1 MIEVQTIG
9 AQGVKNLQ
17 LAPGAQLKLQ
27 AGQSLVLTQDGV
39 VAERRGADMVL
50 TVTGADGQPQQIVVL
65 GFFAAGLAAQVLLQ
79 EPGEPVR
86 VFTPQSTDVPQANPN
101 AAQAPTPPVQSQST
115 ATVMASEVSTDLR
128 INDTRAQADL
138 VAPPTSLSVV
148 AETAPEKLAPPFALP
163 EITDSPVQ
171 PERAVEVTPLAPK
184 QATLVLPQSGL
195 LHDGLTAINM
205 TSANAVFSG
214 TGDPLTTVMLMVSDT
229 AGKTLT
235 LPAKVDAQGNWQQGL
250 SLAQWASFSGRVS
263 VQAQSQSQTG
273 IRGAASETQF
283 LYVDATAPNTPT
295 LAWPAG
301 VVTTSA
307 SGQKAVNLAVLT
319 RAQDSAN
326 TGGLFSGTT
335 EPLSTVT
342 LSLSTAQ
349 GALKFSTQVGA
360 NGAWQWKPSA
370 QEAAELI
377 QTLGGGNLT
386 VTAMATDALG
396 NTSETRQ
403 LSGLFDVTPP
413 ALSLGEWP
421 AASFTL
427 DGVRVF
433 NRQSVSQNTVFTGT
447 AEASGS
453 VSVQLKD
460 AAGRIATSGPFKVP
474 ADTTAWSVTFTPQQI
489 LSLFDGPLTVN
500 VTAVDAAQNSTTSS
514 AFAELHKNQ
523 PTGLTS
529 LALATGSDSSNGVD
543 SATSTDSITN
553 VEKPTLQLK
562 TAGQQTVVFWVDTDQ
577 DGVVDAAE
585 NASRIELTS
594 DANGDLTVP
603 LNATLPQ
610 GDHTYTAV
618 VVDKWGNLSNPSRLT
633 FIVDTEAKSLTF
645 DTVGTDNKI
654 TDAQFSEGVTLSGQ
668 AEAGAWVKV
677 TVMQGAVTK
686 TYDVLSEGNTSGVGT
701 WRVADFGKGLG
712 LTDGTWTIAVAQ
724 TDLAGNQQNLAT
736 RSITARVNALAGI
749 DSVALTDSTN
759 SGLKTDNIT
768 SDKKPMFTVTGP
780 TGTTG
785 LYVVVY
791 QNNQEI
797 GRTALGNDGQFSWT
811 PVSDLAQGLNNLVF
825 KVEDPATGS
834 VSAKALTYEV
844 VIDSQAL
851 APVIDSVMG
860 DDFVNSTEFA
870 AGIEIKGKAEVGA
883 TIKLKLKTAT
893 LEMSVGAADIQY
905 TDVAATS
912 TDAAHRT
919 WVYKLSS
926 STAAVIG
933 NATVTVS
940 ATQTDLAGND
950 SALLPDSAGV
960 GQRTFTINQLALEVP
975 GPLDLYSGNGST
987 DLFGDDTG
995 QSNTDNRTQK
1005 TTLRLSAT
1013 ADQSGRTVH
1022 VFDDVNKDGAFTAG
1036 TDVLLATETVGAD
1049 KVAKL
1054 TVTLTS
1060 GEHQLRAWVEG
1071 TGGQKSDPGSAL
1083 LVNVDTQADKVSAL
1097 QVAGDDRI
1105 NADEAGNTPT
1115 NVPAVLGEGE
1125 VGALVVLKFYDGNNA
1140 EKLVLGGGSTPIRV
1154 LANPDAATGGR
1165 WSVNL
1170 TAPNIAALGGDGNYT
1185 VKAVQTDVAGNVSE
1199 VQTLLFKIDTQA
1211 PRVPTSSELVIA
1223 ETENNKGP
1231 WNDPDGVTWG
1241 DLYTFNAV
1249 TGKNEARTIT
1259 VHVALPVADTM
1270 AVGDAVA
1277 LTWGSHTVRHTVT
1290 QNDLNLGYAAVALL
1304 GSDLQQQGARL
1315 ALNVTAKLIDAAGNA
1330 SDSFTVLSGISV
1342 PLSAPAPVF
1351 SLPQAQQNTANPTD
1365 NTWYSNRG
1373 VGAATNDLKS
1383 LKFEGTAEKGKSIQ
1397 IGYFD
1402 ANGVWQ
1408 TLDTT
1413 TANIETGIFSREP
1426 LLDAYLSNGQV
1437 HTLLVRIASGASTY
1451 SYSEGL
1457 KVQLDTTPPSA
1468 PAVTQ
1473 TNSTLAG
1480 DGFVNAS
1487 ERNGV
1492 TLSGQAEAWATVSVQ
1507 LVNTTLNVDGAVIQ
1521 VRADASG
1528 NWSRTLGIVDWGRV
1542 GEGSINVRVWQTDLA
1557 GNSSLTTLP
1566 NGQGVGGRIELT
1578 GITYDAS
1585 VNTPTL
1591 TAVAGNNYINTSE
1604 LGTQHAP
1611 QNTTLTG
1618 SGEAGGVVTLI
1629 LTGANGTLSFNN
1641 IQVGLDGVWTQD
1653 LSRSQL
1659 LALVPP
1665 AGEGVVSVSLSQRD
1679 AVGNTSTTL
1688 IRSFV
1693 VDNAV
1698 TAPTLDVNVA
1708 GNDAINALEKS
1719 LGVTLGGQG
1728 EPDAKVTIT
1737 LTDSAGPSPVVK
1749 SFTTTVGSNGRYSRT
1764 LSATELDGLAEGTLQ
1779 VTVQQTDAAGNASA
1793 STTRALTLQAT
1804 PLVGEVTVTTLS
1816 GDNRV
1821 SLGEQTAASSQAPLT
1836 LQGTASVGNTM
1847 HVTLQGTVGQ
1857 LSFTPTLTN
1866 GAWSVALTRTDF
1878 ETLGAGAM
1886 QVQAWA
1892 QDAAGK
1898 STYITSSSLV
1908 LETAEPS
1915 PTFDTVATDGLLNK
1929 AELQAAEGV
1938 VLSGKGVAGHV
1949 VRIELTGSK
1958 ANSKIVYTVT
1968 VDNDGKWRTTGLTTT
1983 EATVLGEG
1991 AVAVKVWQKTANNV
2005 ADSDPYLASLPLSA
2019 AFTIDT
2025 VAPVLPL
2032 VSSDDATAATLYN
2045 TVTGALSNGVQLA
2058 EANEGVLLAVPLR
2071 VDGST
2076 LRLSAG
2082 DKITVKWG
2090 DALQEVIFQQD
2101 DITRLGNSSIHTL
2114 KVLPAT
2120 IAKQGSGTVSVSVA
2134 FTDKAGNSTGEFF
2147 TLINALTVTAPPPV
2161 PLLDTVDGDGFIS
2174 KADFDRLG
2182 LNGTVA
2188 IGGSANS
2195 ADGSITVVLSGAAG
2209 SRTYTGVNI
2218 TASNTWQVRLT
2229 AADLNALGEGAIGIK
2244 AKFVRAT
2251 DQAGS
2256 SDVAGSF
2263 SFDKSLPNAPS
2274 AANQSRADEA
2284 NAVSVLS
2291 GGLIRINTAVTEA
2304 AQSVPVRVALPANAK
2319 AGDQVTLIWGVDTAL
2334 VTSLVSTADLEAGH
2348 VTVWVS
2354 PALMTAVGDSNALT
2368 VKAYFT
2374 DASGNQGDTRD
2385 IWTGKVDAL
2394 PEPASLSP
2402 LTFGE
2407 WLNTAEAKA
2416 NGGWSISGTRLV
2428 GSSVQLTLTGT
2439 KLNDLGEKVQ
2449 IVKTIAADANASTGL
2464 NWTAALTEQDAIDL
2478 GDGKVNI
2485 SVVQF
2490 DNSVVAGDT
2499 KGNPSEATTG
2509 VFQIDR
2515 TPPAP
2520 PAVDTPT
2527 ATLTFAQ
2534 TQSPQSYSGKAEL
2547 GASVKVRFVRGS
2559 GNNISTVTK
2568 EATADATTGVWT
2580 TQLEAKDFAALSAN
2594 NTSGPVSITAIQTDV
2609 AENESE
2615 PSTAQTFSY
2624 STAVMTPPAF
2634 STVTGLAADGSDLLI
2649 NLADV
2654 DYSLSK
2660 PLELKGT
2667 ASKGFNVHLTITV
2680 GGVRS
2685 TFDVVANGGADLNI
2699 GEWTLLLTEAQFN
2712 ALGQGTASVKA
2723 TTQQL
2728 DPVNQAVLNESVET
2742 VLTLGAS
2749 SSFSIDTVAPS
2760 FVATQVL
2767 GTGRNGNAKAGD
2779 WIEWVISANE
2789 ALTVTGQPSL
2799 VMTGFGATG
2808 LETRTATYDAT
2819 ASAARGNRVM
2829 VLRYQ
2834 VQNNEV
2840 AAAGQL
2846 AVQGDLVKGNG
2857 VSIKDSAGNDA
2868 ELTLVVPDAHTVQ
2881 VDTTPP
2887 TAPSLGSVAA
2897 AQSGTPGDSWINLAE
2912 ATATVSV
2919 VVNLTGTGAQIGDTL
2934 QLLWIHVPNPSDR
2947 SQDVVPTTPYS
2958 VVVTS
2963 LSSQTVNVPSNV
2975 IGAWT
2980 GQSAIRVQLVDAS
2993 GNASGYNSTASND
3006 LLVNVDT
3013 QAPGD
3018 LTFNDWMSDN
3028 KISQSE
3034 INAIQSLT
3042 GKGVE
3047 PTGTVQARHVQ
3058 TVNNVTTTTNLAP
3071 SDITVNVNGVWALS
3085 QAKMQSLMS
3094 SAVDG
3099 DFLIEVRQLDAHGNS
3114 GAWLSANYYKDT
3126 TPPSTPAKPV
3136 VALAAD
3142 GWINASDAKNLVVEV
3157 SLAGTNAQVGD
3168 KVRLY
3173 GLPRAITASNTSVTT
3188 PYTIELTD
3196 EMWRNGKVSFAIPE
3210 SDLKQATDA
3219 APRTGLQLSAEIEDR
3234 GGNISTRSEAVV
3246 TGLDTNIATPSLDAV
3261 GLLAPG
3267 GVTAAAVTEDQLFQG
3282 RGIETGVSELRIRI
3296 TGSTGKVVTLVPTVQ
3311 ANGSFTASLAAS
3323 DFKTLGAGTYTYSV
3337 QQTDTANNTSQAA
3350 IGSFQVELA
3359 TPDPVLNDFA
3369 GDNVVGTSGGQ
3380 SEWTTAQSLSGTAS
3394 YGPGAKVLIE
3404 VWLKGGSAA
3413 VISGLEAS
3421 VSVNGLWNLP
3431 ITSGHFSAL
3440 SAAAGQS
3447 SFEAYF
3453 KVKASKGEG
3462 LAASESNTVTQTFLM
3477 STATP
3482 IVSPTVTR
3490 FDANGDGANNDGLQI
3505 SFNEAVRVLDLSSL
3519 ASNVFTTVKS
3529 WGTGARIEAVNPS
3542 TFNGVQFAQ
3551 TFKIYLG
3558 TGATLI
3564 SSDVVSVNKDNI
3576 VNVGGNTAAASQNFT
3591 VPNMSVPV
3599 TPTPASADIATDNI
3613 LSLNERDNQYTSV
3626 AFNHTGLSA
3635 GSHVYLYRNGV
3646 QIGDAIVGQSVANSF
3661 TSTSSATTFF
3671 LKGQASWG
3679 DASGSQVLVAKSVDA
3694 SGFSS
3699 PFSSSKNLVIDTVL
3713 EPNVLSMT
3721 YSDNGVSGVTA
3732 GDVVRV
3738 TFNESVLLTNNSLP
3752 ANIFGSTANVS
3763 AVGTSTLGALS
3774 GRSSVWDITLGSGAT
3789 LANNQSVTF
3798 GTFGGA
3804 SSVQDNAGNTGT
3816 VSTTTTSG
3824 FLNRPGRIAI
3834 DNVTPDNVLTLAE
3847 RGQTQSITF
3856 NLEQAKLG
3864 DEVTLM
3870 MDGVVVG
3877 KTTLISDVNNGFV
3890 SINVDANAWGADGTR
3905 TLTASIQRPVNGL
3918 SGAAVVSS
3926 GRDVYV
3932 GADAAHWSVANGAN
3946 TSIWF
3951 DPNTINAF
3959 SLGSNIAT
3967 WNSSTGGSSTT
3978 QTTATARPVLTRLN
3992 GQQTLFFDG
4001 GDTLLYS
4008 DPNGILWDA
4017 SKAGGMG
4024 ITGFV
4029 SAAPLQTSGFR
4040 SAIAFWNGGGAAFGT
4055 SSEGVKLGLNGT
4067 KLAYTNYNIA
4077 DIGGSDNAV
4086 SLNNSVTMTLRAS
4099 STASGGYSLQGYNE
4113 NLLQIDAS
4121 GNTAQIDMTTKPTTF
4136 RIGADAN
4143 YSGSAVNQAWQ
4154 GYISDAIWLNYAASN
4169 ALMQEIQVYL
4179 SAKYGASGDL
4189 VVRRPNHVYDLSI
4202 SAVGASVLLDNRLM
4216 LNDQDTADTV
4226 STAGSDYVNAGAGSD
4241 KVLVKDLA
4249 FRNLDGGLGRDTWAL
4264 DATYGGASNIVLA
4277 DFVSNSR
4284 GMGTDTAANTRV
4296 NAAGFH
4302 KLQGF
4307 EVIDTSVSTARQVL
4321 TLAAD
4326 DVNQL
4331 SETNTLEIKLGSND
4345 VLLTTGL
4352 GTVQHG
4358 VFKVNGSWYDS
4369 FYTATTTD
4377 NQVLK
4382 VYANGGDQ
4390 QTMLSTAQWNSTG
4403 TLLSLGLDH
4412 AMIKGGV
4419 VNGDFQMFRL
4429 DTSNAVTGWSAF
4441 SVNQRQGLQFQFNE
4455 ALSAP
4460 IKIIYSPTNTN
4471 TQLLDEVGRG
4481 FASTVWLVGTGG
4493 DDTDTTLNGETTY
4506 RLNADKRLSTDEQN
4520 KGVIIVA
4527 GTGADQLTGGL
4538 GADVLIGGLGADTM
4552 TGGAGADTF
4561 RYVNEVAGAGAD
4573 GNLGGLTGDV
4583 ITDFNFGVK
4592 AISVNGSTTYAA
4604 AANEADRLDFRDFF
4618 DVTFTGNATTDAASL
4633 INNGYLGINKLN
4645 RNGKTVW
4652 EFTADRDGKDAQ
4664 GSNTTAVLL
4673 SIEGIDLRGSDSSI
4687 SGNETTSELL
4697 RKMLEEGRMLVT

>member
-27 AGQSLVLTQDGV
+27 AGQSLVLTQEGV

-79 EPGEPVR
+79 EPGEAVR
-86 VFTPQSTDVPQANPN
+86 VFNPQSTDVPPANPN
-101 AAQAPTPPVQSQST
+101 TTPAPTPPVQSQST

-128 INDTRAQADL
+128 INDTRVQADR
-138 VAPPTSLSVV
+138 VEPPTSLSVA
-148 AETAPEKLAPPFALP
+148 AETAPEKLAPPSPLP
-163 EITDSPVQ
+163 EITDSPAQ
-171 PERAVEVTPLAPK
+171 PERGGEVTPPAPK

-195 LHDGLTAINM
+195 LHDGLTAITM
-205 TSANAVFSG
+205 ASAKAVFSG
-214 TGDPLTTVMLMVSDT
+214 TGDPLSWVMLTVSDS
-229 AGKTLT
+229 AGKTLN
-235 LPAKVDAQGNWQQGL
+235 LQAEVDAQGTWQQGL

-283 LYVDATAPNTPT
+283 LYVDATAPDTPT

-307 SGQKAVNLAVLT
+307 SGQKAVNLAALT

-377 QTLGGGNLT
+377 QTLGSGPLT

-421 AASFTL
+421 AASFEL
-427 DGVRVF
+427 AGVRVF
-433 NRQSVSQNTVFTGT
+433 NRESVSQNTVFTGT

-453 VSVQLKD
+453 VRVQLKD
-460 AAGRIATSGPFKVP
+460 AAGRTVTSGPFKVP
-474 ADTTAWSVTFTPQQI
+474 ADTTAWSVAFTPQQI
-489 LSLFDGPLTVN
+489 LGLSDGPLTVT
-500 VTAVDAAQNSTTSS
+500 VTAVDAAQNSTTTS
-514 AFAELHKNQ
+514 AFAELHKNL

-529 LALATGSDSSNGVD
+529 LALAAGSDSSNGVD
-543 SATSTDSITN
+543 STTATDRITQ
-553 VEKPTLQLK
+553 VVQPTLQLK
-562 TAGQQTVVFWVDTDQ
+562 TTGEQKVVLWVDTDQ
-577 DGVVDAAE
+577 DGVVDE
-585 NASRIELTS
+585 DEKASRIDRTS

-603 LNATLPQ
+603 LNAALPQ
-610 GDHTYTAV
+610 GDHTYTAAV
-618 VVDKWGNLSNPSRLT
+618 LDPWRNQSNPTRLT
-633 FIVDTEAKSLTF
+633 FTVDTEAKSLTF

-654 TDAQFSEGVTLSGQ
+654 SDAQFSEGVTLSGN

-677 TVMQGAVTK
+677 TVTQGAVNR
-686 TYDVLSEGNTSGVGT
+686 TYDVLTEGNTSGVGT
-701 WRVADFGKGLG
+701 WRVANFGKGLG
-712 LTDGTWTIAVAQ
+712 LTDGTWTVAVAQ
-724 TDLAGNQQNLAT
+724 TDLAGNPQNLAL
-736 RSITARVNALAGI
+736 RYITARVNALAGI
-749 DSVALTDSTN
+749 NTVALTDGTN

-768 SDKKPMFTVTGP
+768 SHQKPVFTGTGP

-785 LYVVVY
+785 LDVVVY
-791 QNNQEI
+791 QNNQAI
-797 GRTALGNDGQFSWT
+797 GRTALGNDGLFSWT
-811 PVSDLAQGLNNLVF
+811 PGSDLAQGLNNLVF

-834 VSAKALTYEV
+834 VSAKGLAYEV

-851 APVIDSVMG
+851 APVIDNVMG
-860 DDFVNSTEFA
+860 DDFVNATEFA

-883 TIKLKLKTAT
+883 TIKLKLTTAS
-893 LEMSVGAADIQY
+893 LEKSVDAADIQY
-905 TDVAATS
+905 TDVVATS
-912 TDAAHRT
+912 TVAAHRT

-926 STAAVIG
+926 ETANRIG
-933 NATVTVS
+933 DTTVTVS

-950 SALLPDSAGV
+950 SELLPNSAGV
-960 GQRTFTINQLALEVP
+960 GRRIFTINSKALDAP
-975 GPLDLYSGNGST
+975 GRLDLSSN
-987 DLFGDDTG
+987 DDTG
-995 QSNTDNRTQK
+995 ESNTDDRTQK
-1005 TTLRLSAT
+1005 TTLRLSTT
-1013 ADQSGRTVH
+1013 ADQSGRTVR

-1036 TDVLLATETVGAD
+1036 TDVLLATETGAD
-1049 KVAKL
+1049 KVANL
-1054 TVTLTS
+1054 TVTLSS

-1071 TGGQKSDPGSAL
+1071 PGGQKSNPGAAL
-1083 LVNVDTQADKVSAL
+1083 TVNVDTQVDKVSAL

-1105 NADEAGNTPT
+1105 NANEASPPPT
-1115 NVPAVLGEGE
+1115 NVPTVEGEGE
-1125 VGALVVLKFYDGNNA
+1125 VGAQVVLRFYDSNNV
-1140 EKLVLGGGSTPIRV
+1140 ERLVLGGGGTPIRV
-1154 LANPDAATGGR
+1154 LVNAAAATGGR

-1170 TAPNIAALGGDGNYT
+1170 TAANIAALGGDGNYT
-1185 VKAVQTDVAGNVSE
+1185 LKAVQTDVAGNTSAE
-1199 VQTLLFKIDTQA
+1199 QSLSFKIDTQA
-1211 PRVPTSSELVIA
+1211 PRVPTGSELSGA
-1223 ETENNKGP
+1223 QTENDKGP

-1259 VHVALPVADTM
+1259 VHVALSAGGGADAM

-1277 LTWGSHTVRHTVT
+1277 LTWGSHTVRHTIT
-1290 QNDLNLGYAAVALL
+1290 QNDLNLGYAAVALS
-1304 GSDLQQQGARL
+1304 GSDLEQQGARL
-1315 ALNVTAKLIDAAGNA
+1315 ALNVTAQLIDAAGNA
-1330 SDSFTVLSGISV
+1330 SNSFTVLSGISV

-1365 NTWYSNRG
+1365 TTWYSNRG

-1402 ANGVWQ
+1402 ANGDWQ

-1413 TANIETGIFSREP
+1413 TANSETGVFSREP
-1426 LLDAYLSNGQV
+1426 LVDAFLSNGQV
-1437 HTLLVRIASGASTY
+1437 HTVFVRIASGASTY

-1457 KVQLDTTPPSA
+1457 KLQLDTTPPSA
-1468 PAVTQ
+1468 PTVTQ
-1473 TNSTLAG
+1473 TNATLAG

-1507 LVNTTLNVDGAVIQ
+1507 LVNTTLNVDGAVIR

-1528 NWSRTLGIVDWGRV
+1528 HWSRSLGIVDWGRV

-1591 TAVAGNNYINTSE
+1591 TAVAGNNYINSSE
-1604 LGTQHAP
+1604 LGTPQAP

-1618 SGEAGGVVTLI
+1618 SGEAGGVVTLT

-1665 AGEGVVSVSLSQRD
+1665 AGEGVVNVSLSQRD
-1679 AVGNTSTTL
+1679 AAGNTSTTL

-1693 VDNAV
+1693 IDNAV
-1698 TAPTLDVNVA
+1698 AAPTLDAHVA

-1719 LGVTLGGQG
+1719 LGVTLAG
-1728 EPDAKVTIT
+1728 EGERDAKVTIT
-1737 LTDSAGPSPVVK
+1737 LTDSTGPSPVVK

-1764 LSATELDGLAEGTLQ
+1764 LSATELDGLAEGALQ

-1804 PLVGEVTVTTLS
+1804 PLVGTVTVSTLS
-1816 GDNRV
+1816 GDNRI
-1821 SLGEQTAASSQAPLT
+1821 SLGEQTAASHLAPIT

-1866 GAWSVALTRTDF
+1866 GVWALALTKTDF
-1878 ETLGAGAM
+1878 ETLGTGAV
-1886 QVQAWA
+1886 QVKAWA
-1892 QDAAGK
+1892 EDAAGK
-1898 STYITSSSLV
+1898 STNVTTSSWV

-1949 VRIELTGSK
+1949 VRIQLTGSK
-1958 ANSKIVYTVT
+1958 ANIEYTVT

-1991 AVAVKVWQKTANNV
+1991 AVAVKVWQKTANSV
-2005 ADSDPYLASLPLSA
+2005 ADSDRYLSSFKSSLETT
-2019 AFTIDT
+2019 FTIDT
-2025 VAPVLPL
+2025 VAPALPL

-2045 TVTGALSNGVQLA
+2045 TVTGALSNGVQLT
-2058 EANEGVLLAVPLR
+2058 EANEGVLLAIPVRL
-2071 VDGST
+2071 DGST

-2161 PLLDTVDGDGFIS
+2161 PLLDTVDGDGFIN

-2182 LNGTVA
+2182 LNGTVT

-2195 ADGSITVVLSGAAG
+2195 ADGSIKVVLSGTAG
-2209 SRTYTGVNI
+2209 SRTFTGVNI
-2218 TASNTWQVRLT
+2218 TASNTWQVRLS

-2244 AKFVRAT
+2244 AQFVRAT
-2251 DQAGS
+2251 NQEAS
-2256 SDVAGSF
+2256 SKPEASSEVAGSF
-2263 SFDKSLPNAPS
+2263 SFDKSLPDAPS

-2291 GGLIRINTAVTEA
+2291 GGLIRINTAATEA

-2319 AGDQVTLIWGVDTAL
+2319 AGDQVTLIWGVDTAQ
-2334 VTSLVSTADLEAGH
+2334 VTSLVNTADLEAGF

-2354 PALMTAVGDSNALT
+2354 PALMTAVGDRNALT

-2374 DASGNQGDTRD
+2374 DAAGNQGETRD

-2402 LTFGE
+2402 LAFGE
-2407 WLNTAEAKA
+2407 WLNTAEAQA
-2416 NGGWSISGTRLV
+2416 GWSISGTRLV

-2439 KLNDLGEKVQ
+2439 KLNESGQKVQ
-2449 IVKTIAADANASTGL
+2449 IVKTIAADANASTGR
-2464 NWTAALTEQDAIDL
+2464 NWTVALTEQDAIDL

-2490 DNSVVAGDT
+2490 DDSVVAGDT
-2499 KGNPSEATTG
+2499 KGNPSATTTG

-2520 PAVDTPT
+2520 PVVDTPT
-2527 ATLTFAQ
+2527 ASLTYAQ
-2534 TQSPQSYSGKAEL
+2534 TQSPQNYSGTAEL
-2547 GASVKVRFVRGS
+2547 GANVQVRFVRAS
-2559 GNNISTVTK
+2559 GNNINTVTK
-2568 EATADATTGVWT
+2568 AVTADAITGIWT

-2594 NTSGPVSITAIQTDV
+2594 NTSGDVSITATQTDV
-2609 AENESE
+2609 AENESL
-2615 PSTAQTFSY
+2615 PSTAKTFSY
-2624 STAVMTPPAF
+2624 STAVMTAPAF
-2634 STVTGLAADGSDLLI
+2634 TTVTGLASDGSDLLI

-2654 DYSLSK
+2654 DYSLAK
-2660 PLELKGT
+2660 PLVLTGT
-2667 ASKGFNVHLTITV
+2667 ASKGFNVHITITV
-2680 GGVRS
+2680 GGLRS
-2685 TFDVVANGGADLNI
+2685 TFDVVADGGT
-2699 GEWTLLLTEAQFN
+2699 GVWTLSLTKAQFDV
-2712 ALGQGTASVKA
+2712 LGQGTASVKA

-2749 SSFSIDTVAPS
+2749 TSFSIDTVAPS
-2760 FVATQVL
+2760 LVTTQVL

-2808 LETRTATYDAT
+2808 LETRTAIYDAT
-2819 ASAARGNRVM
+2819 ASAARGNRAM

-2840 AAAGQL
+2840 AAAGLL

-2868 ELTLVVPDAHTVQ
+2868 KLTLPTASIHTVQ

-2887 TAPSLGSVAA
+2887 TAPSLGGLGSVAA
-2897 AQSGTPGDSWINLAE
+2897 AALDTPGGSWINLAE

-2919 VVNLTGTGAQIGDTL
+2919 VVNLAGTGVQLGDTL
-2934 QLLWIHVPNPSDR
+2934 QLLWIHVPNPNDR
-2947 SQDVVPTTPYS
+2947 SQDVTPTTPYS

-2963 LSSQTVNVPSNV
+2963 LSSQTVNVPLSV

-2993 GNASGYNSTASND
+2993 GNASGYNSTALND
-3006 LLVNVDT
+3006 LLVDVDT
-3013 QAPGD
+3013 QAPGV

-3034 INAIQSLT
+3034 INTIQSLT
-3042 GKGVE
+3042 GTGAE

-3058 TVNNVTTTTNLAP
+3058 TVNNVTTTTQLAP
-3071 SDITVNVNGVWALS
+3071 SDITVDGNGVWTLS
-3085 QAKMQSLMS
+3085 QTKMQSLMS
-3094 SAVDG
+3094 SAADG
-3099 DFLIEVRQLDAHGNS
+3099 DFSIEVRQVDARGNP
-3114 GAWLSANYYKDT
+3114 GAWLSTNYYKDT

-3157 SLAGTNAQVGD
+3157 SLAGTGAQVGD

-3173 GLPRAITASNTSVTT
+3173 GLPRAITASNTDVNT
-3188 PYTIELTD
+3188 PYTIEITD
-3196 EMWRNGKVSFAIPE
+3196 VMLSSGKVSFAIPE
-3210 SDLKQATDA
+3210 SDLKQAANA
-3219 APRTGLQLSAEIEDR
+3219 AARTGLQLSAEIEDR

-3261 GLLAPG
+3261 GLLVPG
-3267 GVTAAAVTEDQLFQG
+3267 GVTAAAVTQDQLFQG
-3282 RGIETGVSELRIRI
+3282 RGIEAGVSELRIRI

-3311 ANGSFTASLAAS
+3311 DDGSFTASLAAS

-3337 QQTDTANNTSQAA
+3337 QQTDAANNTSQAA
-3350 IGSFQVELA
+3350 TGSFQVELA
-3359 TPDPVLNDFA
+3359 TPEPSLNDFA

-3380 SEWTTAQSLSGTAS
+3380 SEWTTAQTLSGTAS

-3421 VSVNGLWNLP
+3421 VAVNGLWNLP
-3431 ITSGHFSAL
+3431 ITSDHFSTL
-3440 SAAAGQS
+3440 ITAAGQS

-3462 LAASESNTVTQTFLM
+3462 LAASESNVVTQTFLM

-3482 IVSPTVTR
+3482 SVSPTVTR

-3519 ASNVFTTVKS
+3519 ASNVFTLPTLKS

-3542 TFNGVQFAQ
+3542 MFNGVQFAQ

-3558 TGATLI
+3558 TGATLT
-3564 SSDVVSVNKDNI
+3564 SSDVVSVSKDNI
-3576 VNVGGNTAAASQNFT
+3576 VNVGGNTATASQNFT
-3591 VPNMSVPV
+3591 VPNLSVPV
-3599 TPTPASADIATDNI
+3599 TPTPASANIATDNI
-3613 LSLNERDNQYTSV
+3613 LSLDERDNQYTSV

-3661 TSTSSATTFF
+3661 TSTSNATTFF
-3671 LKGQASWG
+3671 LRGQASWG

-3699 PFSSSKNLVIDTVL
+3699 SFSSSKNLLVDTVL

-3738 TFNESVLLTNNSLP
+3738 TFKESVLLTNNSLP
-3752 ANIFGSTANVS
+3752 ANIFGSTAIVS
-3763 AVGTSTLGALS
+3763 AVGPSTVGALS

-3798 GTFGGA
+3798 GTSGGA
-3804 SSVQDNAGNTGT
+3804 NSVQDNAGNTGT
-3816 VSTTTTSG
+3816 VSTTTASD

-3834 DNVTPDNVLTLAE
+3834 DNVTSDNVLTLTE
-3847 RGQTQSITF
+3847 RGQTQSITV

-3870 MDGVVVG
+3870 MDGVVIG
-3877 KTTLISDVNNGFV
+3877 KTTLTSDVNNGFV
-3890 SINVDANAWGADGTR
+3890 SIAVSANAWGADGTR

-3918 SGAAVVSS
+3918 SGSTAVSS
-3926 GRDVYV
+3926 GREVYV
-3932 GADAAHWSVANGAN
+3932 AADAAHWSVANGAN
-3946 TSIWF
+3946 SSIWF

-3959 SLGSNIAT
+3959 LLGSNIAT

-4001 GDTLLYS
+4001 GDTLNYS

-4017 SKAGGMG
+4017 SKAGGMS

-4029 SAAPLQTSGFR
+4029 SGAPAQTASFQ
-4040 SAIAFWNGGGAAFGT
+4040 SALAFWNGAPSAGRST
-4055 SSEGVKLGLNGT
+4055 GVKLGLYQTQLN
-4067 KLAYTNYNIA
+4067 YTNYNIIDMTGA
-4077 DIGGSDNAV
+4077 VNSV
-4086 SLNNSVTMTLRAS
+4086 SLNNAVTLTLRAGP
-4099 STASGGYSLQGYNE
+4099 TGASGYSLEGYNE
-4113 NLLQIDAS
+4113 NLLQISQS
-4121 GNTAQIDMTTKPTTF
+4121 GNNAQIDMSAKPTSF
-4136 RIGADAN
+4136 RIGSDAN
-4143 YSGSAVNQAWQ
+4143 IPGSVSFTWQ
-4154 GYISDAIWLNYAASN
+4154 GFISDAIWLNYSASN

-4216 LNDQDTADTV
+4216 LNDQNTADTV
-4226 STAGSDYVNAGAGSD
+4226 STAGSDYVNAGAGDD

-4264 DATYGGASNIVLA
+4264 DAAYGGASNIVLA

-4284 GMGTDTAANTRV
+4284 GMGADTAANTRV

-4307 EVIDTSVSTARQVL
+4307 EVIDSSVSTARQVL

-4352 GTVQHG
+4352 GTVQQG

-4390 QTMLSTAQWNSTG
+4390 QTTLSTAQWNSSG

-4412 AMIKGGV
+4412 AMIKGTV
-4419 VNGDFQMFRL
+4419 ANGDLAITRL
-4429 DTSNAVTGWSAF
+4429 DTGNAVTGWSVF

-4455 ALSAP
+4455 AAP
-4460 IKIIYSPTNTN
+4460 LKITYSPTNTN

-4520 KGVIIVA
+4520 KGVILVA
-4527 GTGADQLTGGL
+4527 GSGADQLTGGL
-4538 GADVLIGGLGADTM
+4538 GSDVLIGGLGADTM

-4561 RYVNEVAGAGAD
+4561 RYVNEVAGSGAD
-4573 GNLGGLTGDV
+4573 GNLGGLVGDS

-4592 AISVNGSTTYAA
+4592 ATTVNGSTTYAA

-4645 RNGKTVW
+4645 KNGKTVW

-4673 SIEGIDLRGSDSSI
+4673 SIEGIDLTGSDTSI
-4687 SGNETTSELL
+4687 TGSETTSELL
-4697 RKMLEEGRMLVT
+4697 RKMLEEGRMLLT

>member
-9 AQGVKNLQ
+9 AQGVKNLK

-27 AGQSLVLTQDGV
+27 AGQSLVLAQDGV

-65 GFFAAGLAAQVLLQ
+65 GFFAADMAVQVLLQ

-86 VFTPQSTDVPQANPN
+86 VFSPQSTDVPQANPN

-138 VAPPTSLSVV
+138 VTLPTSLSVV
-148 AETAPEKLAPPFALP
+148 AETAPEKLALPSALL
-163 EITDSPVQ
+163 EITDTPAQ

-214 TGDPLTTVMLMVSDT
+214 TGDPLTSVMLMVSDT
-229 AGKTLT
+229 AGKTLN
-235 LPAKVDAQGNWQQGL
+235 LQVEVDAQGTWQQGL

-301 VVTTSA
+301 VVTTSV
-307 SGQKAVNLAVLT
+307 SGQKAVNLAVLA
-319 RAQDSAN
+319 RAKDSAN
-326 TGGLFSGTT
+326 TDGLFSGTT

-342 LSLSTAQ
+342 LSLSTTQ
-349 GALKFSTQVGA
+349 GALKFTTQVGA

-370 QEAAELI
+370 QEASELI
-377 QTLGGGNLT
+377 QTLGGGDLT

-403 LSGLFDVTPP
+403 LSGLFDVTSP
-413 ALSLGEWP
+413 ALTLGEWP

-489 LSLFDGPLTVN
+489 LSLSDGPLTVT

-514 AFAELHKNQ
+514 MLAELHKNQ

-529 LALATGSDSSNGVD
+529 LALATGSDSINGVD
-543 SATSTDSITN
+543 SATSTDRITN

-562 TAGQQTVVFWVDTDQ
+562 TTGVQKVVLWVDTDQ

-594 DANGDLTVP
+594 DANGDLAVP
-603 LNATLPQ
+603 LNSTLSQ
-610 GDHTYTAV
+610 GDHTYAAAV
-618 VVDKWGNLSNPSRLT
+618 IDKWGNLSNPSQLT
-633 FIVDTEAKSLTF
+633 FTVDTQAESLTF

-677 TVMQGAVTK
+677 TVMQGAVYK
-686 TYDVLSEGNTSGVGT
+686 TYDALSQSNTSGVGT

-768 SDKKPMFTVTGP
+768 SDKKPMFTGTGP

-785 LYVVVY
+785 LDVVVY

-797 GRTALGNDGQFSWT
+797 GRTALGTNGQFSWT
-811 PVSDLAQGLNNLVF
+811 PSSDLAQGLNNLVF
-825 KVEDPATGS
+825 KVADPATGS

-851 APVIDSVMG
+851 APDIDLVMG

-870 AGIEIKGKAEVGA
+870 AGIEIKGKVEVGA
-883 TIKLKLKTAT
+883 TIKLKLTTAS
-893 LEMSVGAADIQY
+893 LEMSVDAADIQY
-905 TDVAATS
+905 TDVEATGS
-912 TDAAHRT
+912 VTAHRT

-926 STAAVIG
+926 STAALIG
-933 NATVTVS
+933 NATVIVS

-950 SALLPDSAGV
+950 SALLPNSTGV
-960 GQRTFTINQLALEVP
+960 GKRTFTINQFALEVP

-1005 TTLRLSAT
+1005 TTLRLSTT

-1036 TDVLLATETVGAD
+1036 TDVLLATETAGAD
-1049 KVAKL
+1049 KVAQL

-1071 TGGQKSDPGSAL
+1071 VGGQKSDPGAAL

-1125 VGALVVLKFYDGNNA
+1125 VGALVVLKFYDSNNV

-1154 LANPDAATGGR
+1154 LANATAATGGR
-1165 WSVNL
+1165 WSVSL
-1170 TAPNIAALGGDGNYT
+1170 TAANIAALGGDGNYT

-1199 VQTLLFKIDTQA
+1199 VQTLSFKIDTQA

-1231 WNDPDGVTWG
+1231 WYDQNGVTWG

-1259 VHVALPVADTM
+1259 VHVALPAGGAM

-1304 GSDLQQQGARL
+1304 GSDLEQQGARL

-1351 SLPQAQQNTANPTD
+1351 SLPQAQQNTANPID

-1408 TLDTT
+1408 TLDTA
-1413 TANIETGIFSREP
+1413 TADIETGIFSREP

-1468 PAVTQ
+1468 PTVSQ

-1507 LVNTTLNVDGAVIQ
+1507 LVNTTLNVDGAVMQ

-1528 NWSRTLGIVDWGRV
+1528 HWSRTLGIVDWGRV
-1542 GEGSINVRVWQTDLA
+1542 GEGRINVLVWQTDLA

-1566 NGQGVGGRIELT
+1566 NGQGLGGRIELT

-1585 VNTPTL
+1585 VNAPTL
-1591 TAVAGNNYINTSE
+1591 TAVAGNNYINSSE
-1604 LGTQHAP
+1604 MGTQQAS

-1618 SGEAGGVVTLI
+1618 SGEAGGVVTLT

-1641 IQVGLDGVWTQD
+1641 IQVGSDGVWTQD

-1679 AVGNTSTTL
+1679 AAGNTSTTL

-1698 TAPTLDVNVA
+1698 AAPTLDANVA

-1719 LGVTLGGQG
+1719 LGVTLAGQG

-1737 LTDSAGPSPVVK
+1737 LTDSAGSSPVVK

-1821 SLGEQTAASSQAPLT
+1821 SLGEQTAASSEAPIT
-1836 LQGTASVGNTM
+1836 LQGTASVGNSM

-1866 GAWSVALTRTDF
+1866 GAWSVALTKTNF
-1878 ETLGAGAM
+1878 ETLGAGAV

-1898 STYITSSSLV
+1898 STNITSSSLV

-1968 VDNDGKWRTTGLTTT
+1968 VDNDGKWRTAGLTTT

-2025 VAPVLPL
+2025 VAPALPL

-2058 EANEGVLLAVPLR
+2058 EANQGVLLAIPVR

-2114 KVLPAT
+2114 TVLPAT

-2161 PLLDTVDGDGFIS
+2161 PLLDTVDGDGYINT
-2174 KADFDRLG
+2174 ADFDRLG
-2182 LNGTVA
+2182 LSGTVA

-2218 TASNTWQVRLT
+2218 TTSNTWQVNLT

-2244 AKFVRAT
+2244 AKFVRVS
-2251 DQAGS
+2251 DQAAS
-2256 SDVAGSF
+2256 SEVAGSF

-2274 AANQSRADEA
+2274 AANQSRADEV

-2304 AQSVPVRVALPANAK
+2304 AQSVPVSVALPANAK
-2319 AGDQVTLIWGVDTAL
+2319 AGDQVTLIWGVDSAQ
-2334 VTSLVSTADLEAGH
+2334 VTSLVSTADLDAGY
-2348 VTVWVS
+2348 VTVWV
-2354 PALMTAVGDSNALT
+2354 PPEIMTAVGDSNVLT

-2407 WLNTAEAKA
+2407 WLNTAEAQA
-2416 NGGWSISGTRLV
+2416 NGGWAISGTRLV

-2439 KLNDLGEKVQ
+2439 KLNELGEKVQ
-2449 IVKTIAADANASTGL
+2449 IVKSIAADTNASTGL
-2464 NWTAALTEQDAIDL
+2464 NWTTALTEQDAIDL

-2490 DNSVVAGDT
+2490 DNSVVVGDT
-2499 KGNPSEATTG
+2499 KGNPSAATMG

-2515 TPPAP
+2515 TPPASP
-2520 PAVDTPT
+2520 VVDTPT
-2527 ATLTFAQ
+2527 ATLTYAQ
-2534 TQSPQSYSGKAEL
+2534 TQSPQSFSGKAEL

-2559 GNNISTVTK
+2559 GNSISTVTK
-2568 EATADATTGVWT
+2568 EVTADATTGVWT
-2580 TQLEAKDFAALSAN
+2580 TQLEAKDFATLSAN
-2594 NTSGPVSITAIQTDV
+2594 NTSGPVSITAIQIDV
-2609 AENESE
+2609 AENESA

-2624 STAVMTPPAF
+2624 STQVMAAPAF

-2654 DYSLSK
+2654 NYSLSK

-2667 ASKGFNVHLTITV
+2667 ATKGFNVHLTITV

-2685 TFDVVANGGADLNI
+2685 TFDAVANGGADLNT

-2728 DPVNQAVLNESVET
+2728 DPANQAVLNESVET

-2749 SSFSIDTVAPS
+2749 TSFSIDTVAPS

-2808 LETRTATYDAT
+2808 QETRTATYDAT

-2840 AAAGQL
+2840 AAAGKL
-2846 AVQGDLVKGNG
+2846 AVQGALVKGNG

-2868 ELTLVVPDAHTVQ
+2868 ELTLVIPDAHTVQ

-2887 TAPSLGSVAA
+2887 SAPSLGSVAA
-2897 AQSGTPGDSWINLAE
+2897 VQPGTPGDSWINLAE
-2912 ATATVSV
+2912 ATATVAV
-2919 VVNLTGTGAQIGDTL
+2919 VVNLAGTGVQLGDTL
-2934 QLLWIHVPNPSDR
+2934 QLLWIQVPNPSDR
-2947 SQDVVPTTPYS
+2947 SQDVVPSTPYS

-2963 LSSQTVNVPSNV
+2963 LSSQTVNVPSSV

-2993 GNASGYNSTASND
+2993 GNVSGYNSTAMND

-3013 QAPGD
+3013 QAPGG

-3042 GKGVE
+3042 GTGAE

-3058 TVNNVTTTTNLAP
+3058 TVNNVTTTTYLVS
-3071 SDITVNVNGVWALS
+3071 SDITVDDKGVWTLS
-3085 QAKMQSLMS
+3085 QDKMQSLMS

-3099 DFLIEVRQLDAHGNS
+3099 DFLIEVRQLDAHGNP
-3114 GAWLSANYYKDT
+3114 GAWLSTNYYKDT

-3136 VALAAD
+3136 VALVAD

-3267 GVTAAAVTEDQLFQG
+3267 GVTAAAVTQDQLFQG
-3282 RGIETGVSELRIRI
+3282 RGIEAGVTELRIRI
-3296 TGSTGKVVTLVPTVQ
+3296 TGSTGKVVALVPTVQ
-3311 ANGSFTASLAAS
+3311 ADGSFTASLAAS

-3350 IGSFQVELA
+3350 TGSFQVELA
-3359 TPDPVLNDFA
+3359 TPEPALNDFA

-3404 VWLKGGSAA
+3404 VWLKDGSAA

-3421 VSVNGLWNLP
+3421 VAVSGLWSLP
-3431 ITSGHFSAL
+3431 ITAGHFSTL
-3440 SAAAGQS
+3440 IAAAGQS

-3462 LAASESNTVTQTFLM
+3462 LAASESSTVTQTFLM

-3482 IVSPTVTR
+3482 TVSPTVTR
-3490 FDANGDGANNDGLQI
+3490 FDASGDGANNDGLQI

-3519 ASNVFTTVKS
+3519 ASNVFTTAKT

-3558 TGATLI
+3558 SGATLT
-3564 SSDVVSVNKDNI
+3564 SSDVVGVTAANI
-3576 VNVGGNTAAASQNFT
+3576 VNVGGNTAAMAQSFT
-3591 VPNMSVPV
+3591 VPSLVIPDRPSPPV
-3599 TPTPASADIATDNI
+3599 AISSDNFI
-3613 LSLNERDNQYTSV
+3613 
-3626 AFNHTGLSA
+3626 
-3635 GSHVYLYRNGV
+3635 NGV
-3646 QIGDAIVGQSVANSF
+3646 D
-3661 TSTSSATTFF
+3661 
-3671 LKGQASWG
+3671 K
-3679 DASGSQVLVAKSVDA
+3679 
-3694 SGFSS
+3694 
-3699 PFSSSKNLVIDTVL
+3699 
-3713 EPNVLSMT
+3713 
-3721 YSDNGVSGVTA
+3721 VSGAGTDVTFTFKNSSNSAVSAQA
-3732 GDVVRV
+3732 GDRLDLLLNGSVVTSNTFAATATSH
-3738 TFNESVLLTNNSLP
+3738 TFNIS
-3752 ANIFGSTANVS
+3752 AST
-3763 AVGTSTLGALS
+3763 
-3774 GRSSVWDITLGSGAT
+3774 
-3789 LANNQSVTF
+3789 
-3798 GTFGGA
+3798 
-3804 SSVQDNAGNTGT
+3804 
-3816 VSTTTTSG
+3816 
-3824 FLNRPGRIAI
+3824 
-3834 DNVTPDNVLTLAE
+3834 
-3847 RGQTQSITF
+3847 
-3856 NLEQAKLG
+3856 
-3864 DEVTLM
+3864 
-3870 MDGVVVG
+3870 
-3877 KTTLISDVNNGFV
+3877 
-3890 SINVDANAWGADGTR
+3890 WGADGTYQVSAQLTR
-3905 TLTASIQRPVNGL
+3905 ASMGGTSLISSPKTLILDSVVQQGINTASLISDAGADGLVGVNDVVRLQFNESLSLSTLNSVFGTGANATAVGAVNGKSAVWDVKL
-3918 SGAAVVSS
+3918 GTGVTAASLFDTPITVSTVTDVAGNSNILQGTISSQIYATPGTPRIASVSS
-3926 GRDVYV
+3926 DNVLNSAEKGTELIRVYV
-3932 GADAAHWSVANGAN
+3932 DNLTNQDLVTLSLDGKLVSNTPVSRTTGVGGYVEFAVSAANWGADGEKHLSANVQRGAGPVLSSANRSVYVAADGKHWSSNNLVWFDPDTLVTGNLGTWNASAGGSVGTLKGVNLPVLVTDSVTGHQSVNFATYGTTAANKPYYTFTDPNSLLPAGRNSLTVIGATYQATQDTNLNVFLAYGQSNGSSPTKNMAIQLGVDNRMIPWYSTLPQRLTIDVANVYPYGADASGTTGNWLVAQYETYSSNTQYKISANGQLSGQGLLNNSAGVGYVD
-3946 TSIWF
+3946 F
-3951 DPNTINAF
+3951 GAPNYRVLGSAVSGHATNLVMGDQILVSGTLGAAQAGEINAYVAWKYA
-3959 SLGSNIAT
+3959 SVGSQIILRSDNVYNLVTSANQSPLIDDRLDLTSRESIDTVTVAGADYVQ
-3967 WNSSTGGSSTT
+3967 TGQGNDT
-3978 QTTATARPVLTRLN
+3978 VYVKDLTFR
-3992 GQQTLFFDG
+3992 TLD
-4001 GDTLLYS
+4001 
-4008 DPNGILWDA
+4008 
-4017 SKAGGMG
+4017 
-4024 ITGFV
+4024 
-4029 SAAPLQTSGFR
+4029 
-4040 SAIAFWNGGGAAFGT
+4040 
-4055 SSEGVKLGLNGT
+4055 
-4067 KLAYTNYNIA
+4067 
-4077 DIGGSDNAV
+4077 GGSD
-4086 SLNNSVTMTLRAS
+4086 
-4099 STASGGYSLQGYNE
+4099 
-4113 NLLQIDAS
+4113 
-4121 GNTAQIDMTTKPTTF
+4121 
-4136 RIGADAN
+4136 
-4143 YSGSAVNQAWQ
+4143 
-4154 GYISDAIWLNYAASN
+4154 
-4169 ALMQEIQVYL
+4169 
-4179 SAKYGASGDL
+4179 
-4189 VVRRPNHVYDLSI
+4189 
-4202 SAVGASVLLDNRLM
+4202 
-4216 LNDQDTADTV
+4216 
-4226 STAGSDYVNAGAGSD
+4226 
-4241 KVLVKDLA
+4241 
-4249 FRNLDGGLGRDTWAL
+4249 RDTWAL
-4264 DATYGGASNIVLA
+4264 DTAYAGYSNIVLA
-4277 DFVSNSR
+4277 DFVSNAR

-4307 EVIDTSVSTARQVL
+4307 EVIDTSRSTARQVL
-4321 TLAAD
+4321 TLVAD

-4352 GTVQHG
+4352 GALQHG

-4390 QTMLSTAQWNSTG
+4390 ETLLSTAQWNTSE

-4412 AMIKGGV
+4412 AMIIGS
-4419 VNGDFQMFRL
+4419 VNKGDFAITRL
-4429 DTSNAVTGWSAF
+4429 DTGNAVTDWAVTPF
-4441 SVNQRQGLQFQFNE
+4441 NQRQGLQFSSST
-4455 ALSAP
+4455 AWSAP
-4460 IKIIYSPTNTN
+4460 LKITYSPTNSN
-4471 TQLLDEVGRG
+4471 TQLRDEVGRG

-4520 KGVIIVA
+4520 KGVILVA
-4527 GTGADQLTGGL
+4527 GSGADQLTGGL

-4561 RYVNEVAGAGAD
+4561 RYVNEVAGSGAD
-4573 GNLGGLTGDV
+4573 GNLGGLVGDV

-4592 AISVNGSTTYAA
+4592 ATSVNGSTTYAA
-4604 AANEADRLDFRDFF
+4604 AADEADRLDFRDFF

-4645 RNGKTVW
+4645 KNGKTVW

-4673 SIEGIDLRGSDSSI
+4673 SIEGIDLTGSDSSI
-4687 SGNETTSELL
+4687 TGSETTSELL
-4697 RKMLEEGRMLVT
+4697 RKMLEEGRMLMT